1 MRNAKSYFLIYNYF
15 SSLEARMKQVLVFLV
30 LIVSSKI
37 FGQNEI
43 VGKWNTDKEN
53 SIVKIYEDR
62 GELFGKIISSDQPGV
77 VGKINLRNLENKGD
91 YWEGEL
97 FVFKRRSWYDV
108 SMHEENDTLYLVIS
122 VGFFEK
128 EVQWPR
134 G

>member
-1 MRNAKSYFLIYNYF
+1 MRKAFILLALFISLTAF
-15 SSLEARMKQVLVFLV
+15 S
-30 LIVSSKI
+30 
-37 FGQNEI
+37 QNDI
-43 VGKWNTDKEN
+43 VGIWNTEKEN
-53 SIVKIYEDR
+53 SIVEIYEDN
-62 GELFGKIISSDQPGV
+62 GELFGKIISSDRAEV

-91 YWEGEL
+91 HWEGEL

-108 SMHEENDTLYLVIS
+108 SIYEENDTLYLVIS

>member
-1 MRNAKSYFLIYNYF
+1 
-15 SSLEARMKQVLVFLV
+15 MKQILVCLA
-30 LIVSSKI
+30 LILSSKI
-37 FGQNEI
+37 FSKNDI
-43 VGKWNTDKEN
+43 VGIWNTEKEN
-53 SIVKIYEDR
+53 SIVEVYEYR

-108 SMHEENDTLYLVIS
+108 SMHEENDTLYLLIS

>member
-1 MRNAKSYFLIYNYF
+1 MRKAFILLALFISLTAF
-15 SSLEARMKQVLVFLV
+15 S
-30 LIVSSKI
+30 
-37 FGQNEI
+37 QNEL
-43 VGKWNTDKEN
+43 VGIWNTEKEN
-53 SIVKIYEDR
+53 SIVEIYEDN
-62 GELFGKIISSDQPGV
+62 GELFGKIISSDRAEV

-91 YWEGEL
+91 HWEGEL

-108 SMHEENDTLYLVIS
+108 SIYEENDTLYLVIS

>member
-1 MRNAKSYFLIYNYF
+1 
-15 SSLEARMKQVLVFLV
+15 MKQVLVFLV

-43 VGKWNTDKEN
+43 VGKWNTGKEN
-53 SIVKIYEDR
+53 SIVEIYEDS
-62 GELFGKIISSDQPGV
+62 GALFGKIISSDQPGV

-91 YWEGEL
+91 HWEGEL

-108 SMHEENDTLYLVIS
+108 SIHEENDTLYLIIS